1 MTAQETR
8 DAARTPDWRW
18 PSVSDGRLALGL
30 IVAFALFNL
39 IALDRMPLVNQDEP
53 WIAEP
58 GLHFWRTGVF
68 ASELHR
74 GFFGVERHFLLH
86 APLFSIAVGGVIALL
101 GPGLYQARLVS
112 LALATATAALTFALG
127 RRLFSPRH
135 GLLAVLILTVWRVAA
150 EIKIYPSGIPLVDL
164 GRLSRYDIGVPVLT
178 VAACL
183 IVLPLMT
190 TVRPVAALTRGAI
203 ARLLIAGA
211 LVGIGVSCHP
221 AALAWAPMISAGLLV
236 TRGWRD
242 GVRPCLWL
250 AAGTLAGF
258 VPYAAWIASG
268 WRDFLLQQEYVADR
282 YDLFNPRFYLENLW
296 QEWRR
301 YGPIGRGLLSLQ
313 PGAWLIA
320 TSGLVGL
327 HALWRRRAEDAPGPR
342 VLLAAL
348 VVGAGLFALGMKPK
362 LYNYVATLWPM
373 IALMAAVGLL
383 ALLRA
388 SSRMVRVATIV
399 MVLAACG
406 DGLRGWHLVTVRAL
420 SVTPYGEL
428 CDRLAAQIPPDSRV
442 LALPHYWFGLA
453 PRVRMYRSLFGP
465 MLFISPNFASRH
477 PPLATLLDAADAN
490 VLVLDPPMLTFL
502 EESRDPTKVAYG
514 LAGSATALQA
524 YLSARSERVVT
535 VDVPS
540 YGRFEIHFLRP
551 WPAAAQTTV
560 R

>member
-1 MTAQETR
+1 MTTQEISQ
-8 DAARTPDWRW
+8 ARRWRRA
-18 PSVSDGRLALGL
+18 SVSAGRLAFVL
-30 IVAFALFNL
+30 IVAFGLFNL
-39 IALDRMPLVNQDEP
+39 VGLDRMPLVNQDEP

-58 GLHFWRTGVF
+58 GLHFWQTGVF

-86 APLFSIAVGGVIALL
+86 APLYSIGVGGVIALF
-101 GPGLYQARLVS
+101 GPGLYQARLLS

-135 GLLAVLILTVWRVAA
+135 GLIAVLVLTVWRVAPG
-150 EIKIYPSGIPLVDL
+150 IKAYPSGIPLVDL

-183 IVLPLMT
+183 FVLPLMT
-190 TVRPVAALTRGAI
+190 TVRPAPPLTRGAV
-203 ARLLIAGA
+203 ARLLMAGA

-221 AALAWAPMISAGLLV
+221 AALAWAAILWAGLLV

-242 GVRPCLWL
+242 GVRPCAWV
-250 AAGTLAGF
+250 AAGTLAGLL
-258 VPYAAWIASG
+258 PYAAWIASG

-282 YDLFNPRFYLENLW
+282 YDLFNPRFYLENVR

-301 YGPIGRGLLSLQ
+301 YGQIGRGLLSLQ

-327 HALWRRRAEDAPGPR
+327 LALWRRRAEDAPGPR
-342 VLLAAL
+342 VLLAA
-348 VVGAGLFALGMKPK
+348 VIVGAGLFTLGIKPK
-362 LYNYVATLWPM
+362 LYYYLATLWPLL
-373 IALMAAVGLL
+373 ALTAAVGLL
-383 ALLRA
+383 ALLHA
-388 SSRMVRVATIV
+388 SSRIVRVATVV
-399 MVLAACG
+399 MVVAACA
-406 DGLRGWHLVTVRAL
+406 DGLRGWNLVTFRAL
-420 SVTPYGEL
+420 SVPPYSEL

-465 MLFISPNFASRH
+465 MLYVSPNFASRH

-490 VLVLDPPMLTFL
+490 VLVLDPPMLAFL
-502 EESRDPTKVAYG
+502 EDARDPTKMAYG
-514 LAGSATALQA
+514 FARSASALQA
-524 YLSARSERVVT
+524 YIATHSQRVVT

-551 WPAAAQTTV
+551 WPAAAQTTA

>member
-1 MTAQETR
+1 
-8 DAARTPDWRW
+8 
-18 PSVSDGRLALGL
+18 LAFVL

-39 IALDRMPLVNQDEP
+39 VALDRMPLVNQDEP

-58 GLHFWRTGVF
+58 GLHFWQTGVF

-86 APLFSIAVGGVIALL
+86 APLYSIGVGGVIALL
-101 GPGLYQARLVS
+101 GPGLFQARLLS

-127 RRLFSPRH
+127 RRLCSPRH
-135 GLLAVLILTVWRVAA
+135 GLTALLMLTVWRVAPG
-150 EIKIYPSGIPLVDL
+150 IKDYPSGIPLVDL

-183 IVLPLMT
+183 VVLPLMT
-190 TVRPVAALTRGAI
+190 TVRPVPPLTPGAV

-221 AALAWAPMISAGLLV
+221 AALAWAAILWAGLLV
-236 TRGWRD
+236 TRGWGD
-242 GVRPCLWL
+242 GVRPCAWV
-250 AAGTLAGF
+250 AAGTLAGLL
-258 VPYAAWIASG
+258 PYAAWIASG
-268 WRDFLLQQEYVADR
+268 WSDFLLQQQYVGDR
-282 YDLFNPRFYLENLW
+282 YDLFNPRFYLENVW

-301 YGPIGRGLLSLQ
+301 YGQIGRGLLSLQ

-327 HALWRRRAEDAPGPR
+327 SVLWRRRAEDAPGPR
-342 VLLAAL
+342 LLLTA
-348 VVGAGLFALGMKPK
+348 VIVGAGLFTLGMKPK
-362 LYNYVATLWPM
+362 LYHYLATLWPLL
-373 IALMAAVGLL
+373 ALTAAVGLL
-383 ALLRA
+383 TLLRA
-388 SSRMVRVATIV
+388 SSRIVRVATVV
-399 MVLAACG
+399 MVVAACA
-406 DGLRGWHLVTVRAL
+406 DGLRGWNLVTVRAL
-420 SVTPYGEL
+420 SMTPYGEL
-428 CDRLAAQIPPDSRV
+428 CDRLAASIPPDSRV

-465 MLFISPNFASRH
+465 MLFVSPNFESRH

-502 EESRDPTKVAYG
+502 AQARDPTTMAFG
-514 LAGSATALQA
+514 FARSASALQA
-524 YLSARSERVVT
+524 YVAARSERVVT

-551 WPAAAQTTV
+551 WPAAQTTP